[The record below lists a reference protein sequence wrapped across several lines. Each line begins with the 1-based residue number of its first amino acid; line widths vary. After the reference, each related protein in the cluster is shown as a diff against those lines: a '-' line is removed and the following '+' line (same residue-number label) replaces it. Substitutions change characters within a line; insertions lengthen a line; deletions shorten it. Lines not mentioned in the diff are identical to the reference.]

1 MKRGMKGQKGQMTLE
16 MVLLL
21 TILVSC
27 AIFAFNEIKSRKLL
41 AAFISG
47 PWQPLKNMIENGEW
61 SADAKE
67 KHPNLMNRHGSYS
80 GDIAP

>member
-1 MKRGMKGQKGQMTLE
+1 MKRMMRGQSGQMTLE

-21 TILVSC
+21 TIFLFC
-27 AIFAFNEIKSRKLL
+27 AIYAFNEIKSRQWVASLV
-41 AAFISG
+41 SG